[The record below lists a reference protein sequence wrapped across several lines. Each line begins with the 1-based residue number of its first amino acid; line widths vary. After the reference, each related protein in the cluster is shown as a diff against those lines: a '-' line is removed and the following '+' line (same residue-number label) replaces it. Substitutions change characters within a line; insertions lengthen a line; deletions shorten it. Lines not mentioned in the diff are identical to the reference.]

1 MEPIIHYP
9 FLERASNLANRFVI
23 IDREHQDKFSSH
35 TPFSEDTSKI
45 IIEREEYDRY
55 MNEQYDAEINY

>member
-9 FLERASNLANRFVI
+9 ILERAFNLANRFVI
-23 IDREHQDKFSSH
+23 IDREHKDKFSSH
-35 TPFSEDTSKI
+35 NPFLEDTSKI